1 MEACNWGFAGSGAI
15 TVSRQR
21 LCAHFSNDD
30 FEDDRL
36 AFRDEGPL
44 AGCQLGHK
52 RQLQSLHCRFDAPQT
67 MAANQNFMRG
77 EDQPELLLLSLG
89 LEFGKDEIAVRQQQ

>member
-1 MEACNWGFAGSGAI
+1 
-15 TVSRQR
+15 
-21 LCAHFSNDD
+21 
-30 FEDDRL
+30 
-36 AFRDEGPL
+36 
-44 AGCQLGHK
+44 
-52 RQLQSLHCRFDAPQT
+52 